1 MGCINEIRFGRFS
14 TKTASVQPLSAV
26 RKGWPDFGM
35 RWALPYYYCCCS
47 WIATATRAFNSGC
60 PSGNVYSLP
69 YAKALTKYRGTNI
82 AGGNSFWKQPSSQC
96 YHVTLAAVCSKSV
109 RPYSSTT
116 GWSPV
121 SSAMWQQHN
130 LIKVVSAQ
138 NNPVLF
144 LINQE

>member
-1 MGCINEIRFGRFS
+1 MKYALDGFQPKLPQIS
-14 TKTASVQPLSAV
+14 HTARE
-26 RKGWPDFGM
+26 RKAGLTLVWDGHC
-35 RWALPYYYCCCS
+35 LYYYCCCS
-47 WIATATRAFNSGC
+47 WIATATRAFNGGC